1 MSCLTYHILGVKS
14 DEASR
19 RSKAKIKKILMV
31 PDNGIDFNEEMVY
44 WEYYPQSLLSI
55 LSAWFLVYA
64 TLF

>member
-19 RSKAKIKKILMV
+19 CSKAKIKKILMV
-31 PDNGIDFNEEMVY
+31 PDNGIDFDEEMLY

-55 LSAWFLVYA
+55 LSA
-64 TLF
+64 